1 MEQPINEAR
10 PAADLAAG
18 SDAVKTSSTPLDTSD
33 RPQVDEEMGT
43 GTGRATLVVLAA
55 LMAPLVVCA
64 ALAPFRGDV
73 ANTNVALVLVLV
85 VVGAAATGRRAAGI
99 GAALSSGVWFDFF
112 LTEPYQQLTI
122 TDRTDLET
130 TALLLLVGI
139 AVTEIALWGRR
150 EQARSSQRVGYL
162 AGIVSSAR
170 LVADGG
176 VPTSALIAHVQRQI
190 VHVLDLDECR
200 FDAGTGGAHPR
211 LHGDGSVTRGSH
223 VVDVERD
230 GLPTDDR
237 VELLV
242 EHAGIVRGRFLLD
255 ATTRV
260 RRPDLDQ
267 RVIAVTLAQQV
278 GSTLAAARD
287 AER

>member
-1 MEQPINEAR
+1 MR
-10 PAADLAAG
+10 
-18 SDAVKTSSTPLDTSD
+18 
-33 RPQVDEEMGT
+33 T
-43 GTGRATLVVLAA
+43 GTGRTALVVLAA
-55 LMAPLVVCA
+55 LVAPLVVCA
-64 ALAPFRGDV
+64 ALAPFRADV
-73 ANTNVALVLVLV
+73 ANTNVALLLVLV
-85 VVGAAATGRRAAGI
+85 VVGAAATGRRLAGI

-130 TALLLLVGI
+130 TVLLLLVGV

-150 EQARSSQRVGYL
+150 EQARSSRRVGYL

-170 LVADGG
+170 LVADGTASPATL
-176 VPTSALIAHVQRQI
+176 VAHVQRQI
-190 VHVLDLDECR
+190 VDVLDLDECR
-200 FDAGTGGAHPR
+200 FDTSTGGAHPR
-211 LHGDGSVTRGSH
+211 LHEDGSVTRGSQ
-223 VVDVERD
+223 VLDVERD

-242 EHAGIVRGRFLLD
+242 EHAGVVRGRFLLD

-278 GSTLAAARD
+278 GSALAATRATDR
-287 AER
+287 

>member
-1 MEQPINEAR
+1 MSGP
-10 PAADLAAG
+10 
-18 SDAVKTSSTPLDTSD
+18 
-33 RPQVDEEMGT
+33 PQVDGGMET
-43 GTGRATLVVLAA
+43 RTGRTVLVTLAA
-55 LMAPLVVCA
+55 LVAPAVVCL
-64 ALAPFRGDV
+64 ALVPFRADV

-85 VVGAAATGRRAAGI
+85 IVGAAATGRRLAGI
-99 GAALSSGVWFDFF
+99 GAALSSGVAFDVF
-112 LTEPYQQLTI
+112 LTEPYGRPAI
-122 TDRTDLET
+122 TDQGDVET
-130 TALLLLVGI
+130 TILLLLVGV

-150 EQARSSQRVGYL
+150 EQARSSRRAGYL

-176 VPTSALIAHVQRQI
+176 APTSVLVAHVQRQI
-190 VHVLDLDECR
+190 LDVLDLDECR
-200 FDAGTGGAHPR
+200 FDTASGGQHPR
-211 LHGDGSVTRGSH
+211 LHADGSVTRGSRL
-223 VVDVERD
+223 VDVERD

-242 EHAGIVRGRFLLD
+242 EHAGVVRGRFLLD

-278 GSTLAAARD
+278 GSALAGASAR
-287 AER
+287 EP

>member
-1 MEQPINEAR
+1 M
-10 PAADLAAG
+10 
-18 SDAVKTSSTPLDTSD
+18 
-33 RPQVDEEMGT
+33 
-43 GTGRATLVVLAA
+43 VLAA
-55 LMAPLVVCA
+55 LVVPLIVCA
-64 ALAPFRGDV
+64 ALAPFRDDV

-85 VVGAAATGRRAAGI
+85 VVGAAATGRRTAGAA
-99 GAALSSGVWFDFF
+99 AALSSGVWFDFF

-122 TDRTDLET
+122 TDRADLET
-130 TALLLLVGI
+130 TVLLLLVGI

-150 EQARSSQRVGYL
+150 EQARSSRRVGYL

-170 LVADGG
+170 LVADGTAAPSTI
-176 VPTSALIAHVQRQI
+176 VAHVQRQI
-190 VHVLDLDECR
+190 VDVLDLDECR
-200 FDAGTGGAHPR
+200 FDTGTSGQHPR
-211 LHGDGSVTRGSH
+211 LLTDGSVTRGSR
-223 VVDVERD
+223 VIDVEHD

-237 VELLV
+237 VELRV

-278 GSTLAAARD
+278 GPALAAASTAD
-287 AER
+287 P